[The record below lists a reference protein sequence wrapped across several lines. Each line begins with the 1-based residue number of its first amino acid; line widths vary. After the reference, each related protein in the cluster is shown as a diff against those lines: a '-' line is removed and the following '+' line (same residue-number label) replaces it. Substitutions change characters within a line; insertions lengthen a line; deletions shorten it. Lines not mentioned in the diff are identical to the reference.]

1 MSETKVKIRFYTIA
15 DFNEEEIWLR
25 KEHQSGWK
33 LVKMVPPCFYHFEK
47 CQPED
52 VIYRLDFKNNGEN
65 ADYMQ
70 MMKDYNWEYFEH
82 CVGWLYFRKPAAE
95 VHTENDGELFS
106 DNESRAAMIAHVIK
120 VRLRPILAIFLCA
133 VVPNA
138 TRISA
143 ESVGNIIFS
152 VICSILLVF
161 YVYLIVHCTVKLKKL
176 KDEVTIK

>member
-82 CVGWLYFRKPAAE
+82 CVGWLYFRKPDPMVTVGLKCE
-95 VHTENDGELFS
+95 G
-106 DNESRAAMIAHVIK
+106 
-120 VRLRPILAIFLCA
+120 VRM
-133 VVPNA
+133 
-138 TRISA
+138 
-143 ESVGNIIFS
+143 
-152 VICSILLVF
+152 
-161 YVYLIVHCTVKLKKL
+161 
-176 KDEVTIK
+176 

>member
-82 CVGWLYFRKPAAE
+82 CE
-95 VHTENDGELFS
+95 DGY
-106 DNESRAAMIAHVIK
+106 
-120 VRLRPILAIFLCA
+120 ILGSQLQRYIQKMTASCFLIMNP
-133 VVPNA
+133 VP
-138 TRISA
+138 
-143 ESVGNIIFS
+143 
-152 VICSILLVF
+152 L
-161 YVYLIVHCTVKLKKL
+161 
-176 KDEVTIK
+176 

>member
-25 KEHQSGWK
+25 KDNKWMEACE
-33 LVKMVPPCFYHFEK
+33 MVPALFLSFEK

-106 DNESRAAMIAHVIK
+106 DNESPCGYDCCM
-120 VRLRPILAIFLCA
+120 
-133 VVPNA
+133 
-138 TRISA
+138 
-143 ESVGNIIFS
+143 
-152 VICSILLVF
+152 
-161 YVYLIVHCTVKLKKL
+161 
-176 KDEVTIK
+176 